1 MYLKALCLLL
11 ITLIILGAIS
21 VPENRVNHPSRAI
34 GSLSQT
40 SHSALASNSSAV
52 ADGPTQAVAI
62 PTISG
67 PPDAVEASYVVTS
80 EEHVMVVAPSST
92 GPDFN
97 ITANPSV
104 LSLTAGSLGNSTIT
118 VMSQNGFGDNVT
130 LNVMTNSTSLGCTLN
145 PLLITG
151 GSGSS
156 TLSCR
161 GSPGGYYN
169 ATVTGTNGTLTHS
182 TSVLFHVQDFA
193 LKAPSSVVA
202 MVNVTRSLTVTT
214 SPLGG
219 FNGTV
224 SLIATTNSTRLS
236 CSLSPMS
243 VSTGSGNSTLSCM
256 GTVIGN
262 YLATIAGTNSSLTHT
277 IGIVFVVGDFEIT
290 LRQSQVTVFEGYSTT
305 VQFVFASDNRFS
317 GRINLTAVVAPPT
330 GYTGPLPTMSPSS
343 TFVDLAGTSTAIVSF
358 TVIVGRDVPSSP
370 FGIGVNATFA
380 SRSKLSN
387 VISLIIP
394 PVIYSI
400 SFNPTRL
407 LLTPGVLG
415 SSTITI
421 TSEGGLNGT
430 ITFQP
435 SYSVQGL
442 QCNLGSPS
450 LTLVVN
456 GSASTP
462 MSCTG
467 SVGSYNITIIGSGQR
482 PNGQTF
488 TQSTHTLIVV
498 ASFSLSSTPK
508 GILVNTGQL
517 GHAKVSFSWS
527 NSYNGTVSFSLMPDA
542 GLNASISPLILSGTS
557 GSANVTTVS
566 TASGNY
572 TLIVEATS
580 GSYSQR
586 LYLFVTVLPNAVP
599 ANPFDPLVLTVIAI
613 LAMVIVAAM
622 LLSRRRKVKK
632 KRKSRP

>member
-1 MYLKALCLLL
+1 MYLKLLCLLL

-40 SHSALASNSSAV
+40 SHSAVASNSSAV

-62 PTISG
+62 PTVSG

-104 LSLTAGSLGNSTIT
+104 LSLTAGSLGNSTLT

-130 LNVMTNSTSLGCTLN
+130 LSVMTNSTGLGCTLN

-169 ATVTGTNGTLTHS
+169 ATVTGINATWTHS
-182 TSVLFHVQDFA
+182 TSVLFQVQYFA
-193 LKAPSSVVA
+193 LNAPSSVVA
-202 MVNVTRSLTVTT
+202 MVNVTRSLTVTS

-219 FNGTV
+219 FTGTV
-224 SLIATTNSTRLS
+224 FLIATTNSTRLS

-343 TFVDLAGTSTAIVSF
+343 TFVDLAGTSTATVSF

-370 FGIGVNATFA
+370 FGIGVNTTFA

-400 SFNPTRL
+400 SFNPTPL
-407 LLTPGVLG
+407 LLTPGVPG
-415 SSTITI
+415 SSTISI

-467 SVGSYNITIIGSGQR
+467 SVGSYNITIIGSGLR

-508 GILVNTGQL
+508 GILVNTDQL
-517 GHAKVSFSWS
+517 GHARVSISWS
-527 NSYNGTVSFSLMPDA
+527 NSYNGTVSFALLPDA
-542 GLNASISPLILSGTS
+542 GLNASISPLTFTGTS
-557 GSANVTTVS
+557 GNANVTVVS
-566 TASGNY
+566 AASGNY
-572 TLIVEATS
+572 TLVVEATS

-586 LYLFVTVLPNAVP
+586 LYLFVTVLPNA
-599 ANPFDPLVLTVIAI
+599 ANSFDPVVLIVIAV

-622 LLSRRRKVKK
+622 FLSRHRKVKK
-632 KRKSRP
+632 KRKSRL

>member
-1 MYLKALCLLL
+1 
-11 ITLIILGAIS
+11 
-21 VPENRVNHPSRAI
+21 
-34 GSLSQT
+34 
-40 SHSALASNSSAV
+40 
-52 ADGPTQAVAI
+52 
-62 PTISG
+62 
-67 PPDAVEASYVVTS
+67 
-80 EEHVMVVAPSST
+80 
-92 GPDFN
+92 
-97 ITANPSV
+97 
-104 LSLTAGSLGNSTIT
+104 
-118 VMSQNGFGDNVT
+118 
-130 LNVMTNSTSLGCTLN
+130 
-145 PLLITG
+145 
-151 GSGSS
+151 
-156 TLSCR
+156 
-161 GSPGGYYN
+161 
-169 ATVTGTNGTLTHS
+169 
-182 TSVLFHVQDFA
+182 
-193 LKAPSSVVA
+193 
-202 MVNVTRSLTVTT
+202 
-214 SPLGG
+214 
-219 FNGTV
+219 
-224 SLIATTNSTRLS
+224 
-236 CSLSPMS
+236 
-243 VSTGSGNSTLSCM
+243 M

-498 ASFSLSSTPK
+498 ASFSLYSTPK
-508 GILVNTGQL
+508 GILVNTGQI
-517 GHAKVSFSWS
+517 GNAK
-527 NSYNGTVSFSLMPDA
+527 
-542 GLNASISPLILSGTS
+542 
-557 GSANVTTVS
+557 
-566 TASGNY
+566 
-572 TLIVEATS
+572 E
-580 GSYSQR
+580 
-586 LYLFVTVLPNAVP
+586 
-599 ANPFDPLVLTVIAI
+599 
-613 LAMVIVAAM
+613 
-622 LLSRRRKVKK
+622 
-632 KRKSRP
+632 